1 MQIVRQLDPLRDAL
15 ADLRNAGRKIGL
27 VPTMGALHAGHMRLV
42 EAAAEQCD
50 AVVASIFVNPTQFGE
65 GEDLDAYPRQEVA
78 DAALLEAAGV
88 QLLWAPSVDQV
99 YPSGFATNI
108 SVSGISDGLCGAARP
123 GHFDGVATVV
133 AKLFNQV
140 RPDAAFFGEK
150 DYQQLAVI
158 RRMARD
164 LDFSHE
170 IVGVATVRD
179 SDGLALSSR
188 NAYLT
193 VEERGFAVA
202 LPQTMQEAA
211 TAIAAGRPVA
221 GALADAIARLLASGF
236 HKVDYFELR
245 DADSLAILDD
255 FTKPARLLAAAHIG
269 RTRLIDNIPVSQ
281 GLGNRSVNHAVATD

>member
-15 ADLRNAGRKIGL
+15 AGFRKAGFKIGL
-27 VPTMGALHAGHMRLV
+27 VPTMGALHAGHLRLV
-42 EAAAEQCD
+42 KVAKEQCD
-50 AVVASIFVNPTQFGE
+50 VVVASIFVNPTQFGE
-65 GEDLDAYPRQEVA
+65 GEDLDAYPRQEAA
-78 DAALLEAAGV
+78 DVALLEAAGV
-88 QLLWAPSVDQV
+88 KLLWAPAVDQV
-99 YPSGFATNI
+99 YPQGFATNV

-164 LDFSHE
+164 LDFTHE

-179 SDGLALSSR
+179 ADGLALSSR

-193 VEERGFAVA
+193 AEERGNAVA
-202 LPQTMQEAA
+202 LPEVMREAA
-211 TAIAAGRPVA
+211 IAIAAGGPVA
-221 GALADAIARLLASGF
+221 ATLADAKARLLASGF
-236 HKVDYFELR
+236 HKVDYLELR
-245 DADSLAILDD
+245 NADTLALMDD

-269 RTRLIDNIPVSQ
+269 RTRLIDNIPVS
-281 GLGNRSVNHAVATD
+281 

>member
-1 MQIVRQLDPLRDAL
+1 MQIVRQLDPLRNAL
-15 ADLRNAGRKIGL
+15 AEFRAAGLTIGL

-42 EAAAEQCD
+42 EVAKSQCD
-50 AVVASIFVNPTQFGE
+50 AVIASIFVNPTQFGE
-65 GEDLDAYPRQEVA
+65 GEDLDAYPRQEAA
-78 DAALLEAAGV
+78 DADLLQTAGV
-88 QLLWAPSVDQV
+88 KLLWAPTADQV
-99 YPSGFATNI
+99 YPPGYATNV

-158 RRMARD
+158 RRMALD

-170 IVGVATVRD
+170 IVGVPTVRD
-179 SDGLALSSR
+179 ADGLALSSR

-193 VEERGFAVA
+193 AEERADAVA

-211 TAIAAGRPVA
+211 TAIAAGSPVA
-221 GALADAIARLLASGF
+221 DILSDAKARLLRSGF
-236 HKVDYFELR
+236 QKVDYFELR
-245 DADSLAILDD
+245 DADTLALLDD
-255 FTKPARLLAAAHIG
+255 FTKSARLLAAAHIG
-269 RTRLIDNIPVSQ
+269 RTRLIDNIPVS
-281 GLGNRSVNHAVATD
+281 

>member
-15 ADLRNAGRKIGL
+15 AEFRKAGSRIGL

-42 EAAAEQCD
+42 EVANEQCD

-65 GEDLDAYPRQEVA
+65 GEDLDAYPRQEAA
-78 DAALLEAAGV
+78 DSALLKAAGV
-88 QLLWAPSVDQV
+88 KLLWAPTADQV
-99 YPSGFATNI
+99 YPEGYATNV
-108 SVSGISDGLCGAARP
+108 SVSGISNGLCGAARP

-158 RRMARD
+158 LRMARD
-164 LDFSHE
+164 LDFTHE
-170 IVGVATVRD
+170 IIGVPTVRD
-179 SDGLALSSR
+179 PDGLALSSR

-193 VEERGFAVA
+193 AEERLNAVA
-202 LPQTMQEAA
+202 LPDVMRKAAKAIADGDNVAAILEDA
-211 TAIAAGRPVA
+211 TARI
-221 GALADAIARLLASGF
+221 LASGF
-236 HKVDYFELR
+236 HKIDYLELR
-245 DADSLAILDD
+245 DANTLAVLDV

-269 RTRLIDNIPVSQ
+269 RTRLIDNIPVP
-281 GLGNRSVNHAVATD
+281 

>member
-1 MQIVRQLDPLRDAL
+1 MQIVRELDS
-15 ADLRNAGRKIGL
+15 LRNALAEFRTSGLKIGL

-42 EAAAEQCD
+42 EVAKEQSD

-65 GEDLDAYPRQEVA
+65 GEDLDAYPRQEAA

-88 QLLWAPSVDQV
+88 KLLWAPAADQV
-99 YPSGFATNI
+99 YPPGYATNV

-158 RRMARD
+158 RRMALD
-164 LDFSHE
+164 LDFTHE
-170 IVGVATVRD
+170 IVGVPTVRD
-179 SDGLALSSR
+179 PDGLALSSR

-193 VEERGFAVA
+193 AEERGNAVA
-202 LPQTMQEAA
+202 LPRAMQDAA
-211 TAIAAGRPVA
+211 KAIAAGKPA
-221 GALADAIARLLASGF
+221 AAILTDAKARLLGSGF
-236 HKVDYFELR
+236 HKVDYLELR
-245 DADSLAILDD
+245 DADTLALLHD

-269 RTRLIDNIPVSQ
+269 RTRLIDNIPVS
-281 GLGNRSVNHAVATD
+281 

>member
-1 MQIVRQLDPLRDAL
+1 MQIVRQLDPLRNAL
-15 ADLRNAGRKIGL
+15 AEFRAAGLTIGL

-42 EAAAEQCD
+42 EVAQSQCD
-50 AVVASIFVNPTQFGE
+50 AVIASIFVNPTQFGE
-65 GEDLDAYPRQEVA
+65 GEDLDAYPRQEAA

-88 QLLWAPSVDQV
+88 KLLWAPTADQV
-99 YPSGFATNI
+99 YPPGYATNV

-158 RRMARD
+158 RRMALD

-170 IVGVATVRD
+170 IVGVPTVRD
-179 SDGLALSSR
+179 ADGLALSSR

-193 VEERGFAVA
+193 AEERADAVA

-211 TAIAAGRPVA
+211 TAIAAGSPVA
-221 GALADAIARLLASGF
+221 DILSDAKARLLRSGF

-245 DADSLAILDD
+245 DADTLALLDD
-255 FTKPARLLAAAHIG
+255 FTKSARLLAAAHIG
-269 RTRLIDNIPVSQ
+269 RTRLIDNIPVS
-281 GLGNRSVNHAVATD
+281 

>member
-15 ADLRNAGRKIGL
+15 AAFRQTGVKIGL

-42 EAAAEQCD
+42 EVAMAQCD
-50 AVVASIFVNPTQFGE
+50 TVVASIFVNPTQFGE
-65 GEDLDAYPRQEVA
+65 GEDLDAYPRQEAA

-88 QLLWAPSVDQV
+88 KLLWAPTADQV
-99 YPSGFATNI
+99 YPDGYATNV

-140 RPDAAFFGEK
+140 RPDAAYFGEK

-164 LDFSHE
+164 LDFTHD
-170 IVGVATVRD
+170 IVGVPTVRD
-179 SDGLALSSR
+179 RDGLALSSR

-193 VEERGFAVA
+193 EEQRANAVA
-202 LPQTMQEAA
+202 LPDAMREAA
-211 TAIAAGRPVA
+211 NAIASG
-221 GALADAIARLLASGF
+221 GNIADILEAAKANILGSGF
-236 HKVDYFELR
+236 HKIDYLELR
-245 DADSLAILDD
+245 DANRLTVLDI
-255 FTKPARLLAAAHIG
+255 FAKPARLFAAARIG
-269 RTRLIDNIPVSQ
+269 STRLIDNIPVS
-281 GLGNRSVNHAVATD
+281 

>member
-15 ADLRNAGRKIGL
+15 AELRKPGLKIGL

-42 EAAAEQCD
+42 EVAREHCD

-65 GEDLDAYPRQEVA
+65 GEDLDAYPRQEAA

-88 QLLWAPSVDQV
+88 ELLWAPTADQMYPPGYATSV
-99 YPSGFATNI
+99 

-133 AKLFNQV
+133 AKLFNQT

-164 LDFSHE
+164 LDFTHD
-170 IVGVATVRD
+170 IVGVPTVRD
-179 SDGLALSSR
+179 PDGLALSSR

-193 VEERGFAVA
+193 EQQRADAVA
-202 LPQTMQEAA
+202 LPETMREAA
-211 TAIAAGRPVA
+211 GAIAAGGDVA
-221 GALADAIARLLASGF
+221 TILAEGRARILAAGF
-236 HKVDYFELR
+236 HKIDYLELR
-245 DADSLAILDD
+245 DADTLLALDK
-255 FTKPARLLAAAHIG
+255 FNQPARLFAAARIG
-269 RTRLIDNIPVSQ
+269 RTRLIDNIPVS
-281 GLGNRSVNHAVATD
+281 

>member
-15 ADLRNAGRKIGL
+15 AEVRKAGAKIGL

-42 EAAAEQCD
+42 ELAKQQCD
-50 AVVASIFVNPTQFGE
+50 VVVASIFVNPTQFGA
-65 GEDLDAYPRQEVA
+65 GEDLDAYPRQEAV

-88 QLLWAPSVDQV
+88 QLLWAPAVDQV
-99 YPSGFATNI
+99 YPEGYATNV
-108 SVSGISDGLCGAARP
+108 SVTGISDGLCGAARP

-170 IVGVATVRD
+170 IVGVETVRD
-179 SDGLALSSR
+179 PDGLALSSR

-193 VEERGFAVA
+193 TEERANAVA
-202 LPQTMQEAA
+202 LPRTMQEAA
-211 TAIAAGRPVA
+211 MAIADGGEVATILAEATAG
-221 GALADAIARLLASGF
+221 LLESGF
-236 HKVDYFELR
+236 HKIDYLELR
-245 DADSLAILDD
+245 DANNLVILND
-255 FTKPARLLAAAHIG
+255 FTQPARLFAAAHIG
-269 RTRLIDNIPVSQ
+269 RTRLIDNIPVS
-281 GLGNRSVNHAVATD
+281 

>member
-15 ADLRNAGRKIGL
+15 AGFRKAGFKIGL
-27 VPTMGALHAGHMRLV
+27 VPTMGALHAGHLRLV
-42 EAAAEQCD
+42 EVAKERCD
-50 AVVASIFVNPTQFGE
+50 VLVASIFVNPAQFGE
-65 GEDLDAYPRQEVA
+65 GEDLDAYPRQEAA
-78 DAALLEAAGV
+78 DAGLLKAAGV
-88 QLLWAPSVDQV
+88 SLLWAPAADQV
-99 YPSGFATNI
+99 YPEGYATKV
-108 SVSGISDGLCGAARP
+108 SVSGISDGLCGASRP

-164 LDFSHE
+164 LDFTHE

-179 SDGLALSSR
+179 VDGLALSSR

-193 VEERGFAVA
+193 AEERSNAVA
-202 LPQTMQEAA
+202 LPEVMREAA
-211 TAIAAGRPVA
+211 IAIAAGGPVA
-221 GALADAIARLLASGF
+221 ATLADAKARLLASGF
-236 HKVDYFELR
+236 HKVDYLELR
-245 DADSLAILDD
+245 NADTLALMDD

-269 RTRLIDNIPVSQ
+269 RTRLIDNIPVS
-281 GLGNRSVNHAVATD
+281 

>member
-15 ADLRNAGRKIGL
+15 AEFRKAGSKIGL

-42 EAAAEQCD
+42 ELAMEQCD

-65 GEDLDAYPRQEVA
+65 GEDLDAYPRQEAA

-88 QLLWAPSVDQV
+88 KLLWAPTADQV
-99 YPSGFATNI
+99 YPKGYATNV

-133 AKLFNQV
+133 AKLFNQI

-158 RRMARD
+158 RRMSRD
-164 LDFSHE
+164 LDFTHD
-170 IVGVATVRD
+170 IVGVPTVRD
-179 SDGLALSSR
+179 PDGLALSSR

-193 VEERGFAVA
+193 AEQRANAVA
-202 LPQTMQEAA
+202 LPDAMREAS
-211 TAIAAGRPVA
+211 
-221 GALADAIARLLASGF
+221 DAIAGGGKVDTILEAAKARILGSGF
-236 HKVDYFELR
+236 HKIDYLELR
-245 DADSLAILDD
+245 DANSLVILDV
-255 FTKPARLLAAAHIG
+255 FTKSARLFAAAHIG
-269 RTRLIDNIPVSQ
+269 RTRLIDNIPVS
-281 GLGNRSVNHAVATD
+281 

>member
-15 ADLRNAGRKIGL
+15 AGFRKAGFKIGL
-27 VPTMGALHAGHMRLV
+27 VPTMGALHAGHLRLV
-42 EAAAEQCD
+42 KVAKEQCD
-50 AVVASIFVNPTQFGE
+50 VVVASIFVNPTQFGE
-65 GEDLDAYPRQEVA
+65 GEDLDAYPRQEAA
-78 DAALLEAAGV
+78 DVALLEAAGV
-88 QLLWAPSVDQV
+88 KLLWAPAVDQV
-99 YPSGFATNI
+99 YPQGFATNV

-164 LDFSHE
+164 LDFTHE

-179 SDGLALSSR
+179 VDGLALSSR

-193 VEERGFAVA
+193 AEERSNAVA
-202 LPQTMQEAA
+202 LPGVMREAA
-211 TAIAAGRPVA
+211 IAIAAGGPVA
-221 GALADAIARLLASGF
+221 ATLADAKARLLASGF
-236 HKVDYFELR
+236 HKVDYLELR
-245 DADSLAILDD
+245 NADTLALMDD

-269 RTRLIDNIPVSQ
+269 RTRLIDNIPVS
-281 GLGNRSVNHAVATD
+281 

>member
-15 ADLRNAGRKIGL
+15 AEFRKPGLKIGL

-42 EAAAEQCD
+42 EVAREHCD

-65 GEDLDAYPRQEVA
+65 GEDLDAYPRQEAA

-88 QLLWAPSVDQV
+88 ELLWAPTADQM
-99 YPSGFATNI
+99 YPSGYATSV

-133 AKLFNQV
+133 AKLFNQT

-164 LDFSHE
+164 LDFTHD
-170 IVGVATVRD
+170 IVGVPTVRD
-179 SDGLALSSR
+179 PDGLALSSR

-193 VEERGFAVA
+193 EQQRDDAVA
-202 LPQTMQEAA
+202 LPETMREAA
-211 TAIAAGRPVA
+211 GAIAAGGDVA
-221 GALADAIARLLASGF
+221 TILAEGTARILAAGF
-236 HKVDYFELR
+236 HKIDYLELR
-245 DADSLAILDD
+245 DADTLLALDK
-255 FTKPARLLAAAHIG
+255 FSQPARLFAAAHIG
-269 RTRLIDNIPVSQ
+269 RTRLIDNIPVS
-281 GLGNRSVNHAVATD
+281 